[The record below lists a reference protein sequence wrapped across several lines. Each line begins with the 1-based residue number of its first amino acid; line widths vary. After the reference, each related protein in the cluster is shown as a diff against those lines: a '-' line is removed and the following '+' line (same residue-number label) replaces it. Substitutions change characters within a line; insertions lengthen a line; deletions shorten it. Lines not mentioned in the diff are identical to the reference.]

1 MDFQNFLQPW
11 WKWIPSKLA
20 IQGACRG
27 IDFQNFLQPRWRLI
41 QNLVIHGT
49 SMGMEFHNFLQPWW
63 RCIKLELVI
72 LSTSR
77 GTEFQDFFKGVLIS
91 KIFFNHGEN
100 VYHPKKSFEALL
112 GYGISKFSSTMVKM
126 IISKVWHSRRIQP
139 GSDLPKN
146 VNF

>member
-1 MDFQNFLQPW
+1 MEFQNFLQPW

-27 IDFQNFLQPRWRLI
+27 IDFKNYLQPRWRLI

-91 KIFFNHGEN
+91 KIFFNPGEDW
-100 VYHPKKSFEALL
+100 YKISHLWFIF
-112 GYGISKFSSTMVKM
+112 GYGISQFSSTMM
-126 IISKVWHSRRIQP
+126 KVYKIRINHFTHTYGHGILRFLQP
-139 GSDLPKN
+139 W
-146 VNF
+146 